1 MLKRSG
7 QSDSDH
13 FWSMLIPLLAAL
25 IHGWHR
31 WGFGLFG
38 QHGSG
43 LGSCR
48 RLRTPE
54 LMDLAWFTEAIERLL
69 DCAEIHSRSKYE
81 ADPNRPNVCWEDQ
94 LVAIAIFIYIQ
105 YIQCHAIIFSATSHH
120 SLTMRRRLRIPHS
133 GEGVRPQWLEAK
145 LWRFQ
150 CLADCGRVEMAWSNQ
165 ALVIFITTFIVKTS
179 ASSGQTF
186 LTPTHPKVS
195 QLRCYNS

>member
-1 MLKRSG
+1 MFKRSG

-25 IHGWHR
+25 LHGWDR

-43 LGSCR
+43 LGSCGGLR
-48 RLRTPE
+48 RPA
-54 LMDLAWFTEAIERLL
+54 DAGSDGSGFITEAIERLL

-94 LVAIAIFIYIQ
+94 LVAIAIFNIFNVM
-105 YIQCHAIIFSATSHH
+105 QCHAIIFSATSH

-150 CLADCGRVEMAWSNQ
+150 CLADCGVEMAWSNQ

-179 ASSGQTF
+179 ASGQTF